1 MVSMRSKG
9 RTGLL
14 LVRGASLYSTIKI
27 RVVIPQLARH
37 RSTPR
42 PNYTTLGHRP
52 TEYFILLQ
60 RHMFIAAAFTIA
72 KNWKV
77 PRCLSTEECIRK
89 MWDIYTMILGSKKL
103 KS

>member
-1 MVSMRSKG
+1 MVSVGSKG

-60 RHMFIAAAFTIA
+60 RHMFIAA
-72 KNWKV
+72 KNWKL